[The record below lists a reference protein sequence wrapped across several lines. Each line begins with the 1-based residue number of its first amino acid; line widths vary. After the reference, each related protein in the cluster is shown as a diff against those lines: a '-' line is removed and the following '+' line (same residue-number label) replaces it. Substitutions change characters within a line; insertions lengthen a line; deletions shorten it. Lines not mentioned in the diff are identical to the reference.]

1 MATHE
6 QRISRLEG
14 AFEQLSVRLDEMNS
28 RLNEMNSRINTL
40 THLMGGAWVTIMA
53 AIITLFFAM

>member
-1 MATHE
+1 MAASHE

-14 AFEQLSVRLDEMNS
+14 ALEQLSVRLDEMNS
-28 RLNEMNSRINTL
+28 RINTL
-40 THLMGGAWVTIMA
+40 MILVCGSWVTIMG